1 MGSMLNQQ
9 YALAKLRG
17 KIEGRE
23 ERVCWGCRKFG
34 HLACNCRNKK
44 EEEKGKP
51 IPQNRFEVIAS
62 RVMQYGVR
70 GEVKVRKQKIVEEG
84 VQCFRCQ
91 RMGHYKWECPNIKK
105 EKKKRS
111 KEVAYTVSLQKVQQ
125 VGKLVYPNWEKVQEY
140 CGVEN
145 VPEDVQLL
153 ELGWITEKVV
163 VTYIGCRWCGKKG
176 MHRENNRGQG
186 VLRERKLEKVK

>member
-1 MGSMLNQQ
+1 MFLEQYNFLMGSMLNQQ

-125 VGKLVYPNWEKVQEY
+125 EERLVCSLWRKVQEHS
-140 CGVEN
+140 GTWGM
-145 VPEDVQLL
+145 PLRSATL
-153 ELGWITEKVV
+153 EQ
-163 VTYIGCRWCGKKG
+163 KG
-176 MHRENNRGQG
+176 
-186 VLRERKLEKVK
+186 